1 MALAKVK
8 TAEEMARL
16 EAIYAEIESAGYNTD
31 GSVKIEE
38 KTKLSPEQRLEC
50 QDVKQIVAN
59 AKGMLRDN
67 AFKTKWEKVLA
78 KTLLKVFEQGCFIPS
93 KELGALNTE
102 LNILRNFAQGVS
114 QRLEKAERSAREQDN
129 HHYYKIFADG
139 VKTLLEAL

>member
-16 EAIYAEIESAGYNTD
+16 DAIYAEIESAGYNTD
-31 GSVKIEE
+31 GSVKIDE
-38 KTKLSPEQRLEC
+38 KPKLSPEQRLEC

-139 VKTLLEAL
+139 VKTLLDAL

>member
-16 EAIYAEIESAGYNTD
+16 DAIYAEIESAGYNTD
-31 GSVKIEE
+31 GSVKIDE
-38 KTKLSPEQRLEC
+38 KPKLSPEQRLEC

-78 KTLLKVFEQGCFIPS
+78 KTLLKVFEQGCFIPY

-114 QRLEKAERSAREQDN
+114 QRLEKAERSARDQDN

>member
-16 EAIYAEIESAGYNTD
+16 DAIYAEIESAGYNTD
-31 GSVKIEE
+31 GSVKIDE
-38 KTKLSPEQRLEC
+38 KPKLSPEQRLEC

-67 AFKTKWEKVLA
+67 AFKTKWENVLA